1 MIIDL
6 SKINMKESP
15 MLLLKNQSGHVISP
29 LCSVMHLK
37 GTLCY
42 NEISQLTF
50 EIPKHYNGQ
59 DVEEYDSIIGMRIVE
74 WKDIGQFILLNPTIV
89 GDGIHEIKQC
99 TIYSLEY
106 EFINKKISLE
116 NATYNFWNPVTPK
129 STILGIILSYM
140 PSWSVGTVDSSLV
153 GKYRTYEIDNE
164 NLYDFMKNT
173 LQEAYNCIFEF
184 DTMNRKINVR
194 DANKEVSKKPVYLST
209 HNLVKEIEIEE
220 DTENLITVL
229 DVNGADGVNIR
240 SVNPIGTNK
249 IYNLDY
255 FMNTTNFDQSMI
267 DKWNEWKATYA
278 ANQELYY
285 NISLNQSV
293 QIARY
298 NTEYATLTDM
308 QGELSN
314 LEAQQAVVIQAI
326 AQGLSTQSDLTAIN
340 AQISSQN
347 SKIRTQKS
355 LINSIQSNIDSITEQ
370 LKEIVAKTEFAAF
383 FTDDELILL
392 DRYFKEDSITDSS
405 FVAASVKSY
414 TETDVFSQISNCG
427 IVISGAEISSVA
439 YSGTKTFYSIRNGT
453 LRINHSGF
461 DITAEIIRGTYEYN
475 TDKSIVFSCY
485 LNDGSINGESFE
497 SGNISVT
504 GYAQSKSNSSSS
516 LQTTLS
522 SANCYFTKNV
532 TDYEQ
537 RQIEWDLYEYGEEQ
551 LKRMSSPTYSFKL
564 SSINFFA
571 LDDYHEFTN
580 QISLGERVYV
590 ETSMGV
596 ITPIIIGVD
605 LDYDGL
611 DGLSIEFGSKFN
623 TSLSA
628 FDLKDLVKES
638 VSMGKSV
645 DFNKYNYNKFVDS
658 GAESSVREFM
668 TSALDVAK
676 NAILSSSGQAI
687 SWGKEGFRLRK
698 WANESEGTYDPKQ
711 IWMANNSI
719 MFTQDN
725 WENAVIG
732 IGEFVDKNLGT
743 CYGIV
748 LPNLFG
754 TLLAGENLI
763 IESIK
768 EDGGT
773 AVFRVDGEGAFLH
786 NADFNVVSNGT
797 QITLNADH
805 CIGIGK
811 YPLYTQNSDGEE
823 VINEDNAKFW
833 VDTDGNLH
841 IKGKLHGCDGIF
853 SGELKAATGTFSGQI
868 TGGSINIG
876 NGNFKV
882 DSGGN
887 LTANQGLFKGTI
899 QGATYKDSSGNY
911 MTNSNEQ
918 FTAKYLSLYGLTITN
933 GSQTTFSVSSNGAVN
948 ITGNVTM
955 AAGSSINWA
964 NVSETNVKYNSAY
977 SLASSAYNYA
987 DLAYDYADEAY
998 GYADEAYANRVTARN
1013 VFNTLT
1019 NNGTLF
1025 GVFSD
1030 YNGGLYINASYI
1042 RTGILDADLIQT
1054 GTIDATVVALD
1065 GYYGGFKVAYGDD
1078 GTGYGST
1085 LGAKMYG
1092 TNERNYFIATNK
1104 GVRMTVQ
1111 ENSYIY
1117 VINGAVV
1124 SSHDIQVTSDMRC
1137 KNSIAYNMDK
1147 YDEFY
1152 MRLKPCYF
1160 KMNND
1165 VQEVY
1170 HTGFIAQEV
1179 KQALLDSNLSVS
1191 DFAGFNI
1198 LQSNDKTAPDKH
1210 VLSYTSFIALNT
1222 HMIQKLMQR
1231 VKILEAEICTL
1242 KEKN

>member
-6 SKINMKESP
+6 LKINMKESP

-29 LCSVMHLK
+29 LCSAMHLK

-42 NEISQLTF
+42 NEISKLTF

-59 DVEEYDSIIGMRIVE
+59 DVEGYDSVIGMRIIE
-74 WKDIGQFILLNPTIV
+74 WKDIGQFVLLNPTIV

-106 EFINKKISLE
+106 EFTHKKISLE

-140 PSWSVGTVDSSLV
+140 PSWSVGIVDSSLI

-194 DANKEVSKKPVYLST
+194 DANKEANKKPVYLST

-255 FMNTTNFDQSMI
+255 FMNTTNFDQTMI
-267 DKWNEWKATYA
+267 DKWNEWKTTYA

-298 NTEYATLTDM
+298 NTENATLTDM

-314 LEAQQAVVIQAI
+314 LESQQAVIIQAI

-340 AQISSQN
+340 SKISAQN
-347 SKIRTQKS
+347 SKIRTQKN
-355 LINSIQSNIDSITEQ
+355 LLNSIQSNIDSITEQ
-370 LKEIVAKTEFAAF
+370 LKAIVDKTAFSAF
-383 FTDDELILL
+383 FTEDELILL
-392 DRYFKEDSITDSS
+392 DRYYKEDSITDSS

-414 TETDVFSQISNCG
+414 TETDIYSQISNCG
-427 IVISGAEISSVA
+427 INIRGAEISSVA
-439 YSGTKTFYSIRNGT
+439 YSSTKTFYSIRNGT

-461 DITAEIIRGTYEYN
+461 DITAEIIRGTFEYN
-475 TDKSIVFSCY
+475 TDKSVVFSCY

-504 GYAQSKSNSSSS
+504 GSAQLRSNSSSS
-516 LQTTLS
+516 LQSTLS

-537 RQIEWDLYEYGEEQ
+537 RQIEWDLYEYGAEQ
-551 LKRMSSPTYSFKL
+551 LKCMSSPTYSFRL
-564 SSINFFA
+564 SSVNFFA
-571 LDDYHEFTN
+571 LDDYHEFTK
-580 QISLGERVYV
+580 QISLGEKVYV
-590 ETSMGV
+590 ETSMGI
-596 ITPIIIGVD
+596 ITPIVIGVD

-611 DGLSIEFGSKFN
+611 DALSIEFGSTFDI
-623 TSLSA
+623 SLSA
-628 FDLKDLVKES
+628 FDITDLVEQS

-658 GAESSVREFM
+658 GAESSVRDFM

-676 NAILSSSGQAI
+676 NAILSTSGQAI

-698 WANESEGTYDPKQ
+698 WLNEEEGTYDQKQ

-725 WENAVIG
+725 WEGAVIG
-732 IGEFVDKNLGT
+732 IGEFVDKNLGN

-748 LPNLFG
+748 LPNLVG
-754 TLLAGENLI
+754 TFLASEQCI
-763 IESIK
+763 IESVK
-768 EDGGT
+768 QDGGT
-773 AVFRVDGEGAFLH
+773 AVFRVDGDGAFLH
-786 NADFNVVSNGT
+786 NADFNIVSNGT

-811 YPLYTQNSDGEE
+811 YPLYTQNSNGEE
-823 VINEDNAKFW
+823 VINENNAKFW
-833 VDTDGNLH
+833 VDTDGNVH
-841 IKGKLHGCDGIF
+841 MKGTLHGCDGIF

-918 FTAKYLSLYGLTITN
+918 FTAKYLNLYGLTITD
-933 GSQTTFSVSSNGAVN
+933 GSKTTFSVSSNGTVN
-948 ITGNVTM
+948 ITGNITM

-964 NVSETNVKYNSAY
+964 NVSETNVAYNRAY
-977 SLASSAYNYA
+977 SLANTAYNYA
-987 DLAYDYADEAY
+987 DSAYNYADEAY

-1019 NNGTLF
+1019 NNGSLF

-1065 GYYGGFKVAYGDD
+1065 GYYGGFKVAYGND

-1124 SSHDIQVTSDMRC
+1124 SSHDIQVTSDIRC

-1165 VQEVY
+1165 IQEVY

-1191 DFAGFNI
+1191 DFAGFNV
-1198 LQSNDKTAPDKH
+1198 LQSNDKNAPDKH
-1210 VLSYTSFIALNT
+1210 VLSYTSFVALNT

-1231 VKILEAEICTL
+1231 VKTLETEICTL
-1242 KEKN
+1242 KEKK